1 MLILIQ
7 QDAQQEVDL
16 SNQHGVRFYRLMV
29 GIVEYLLSL
38 SR

>member
-16 SNQHGVRFYRLMV
+16 GNQHGVRLYRLMV

-38 SR
+38 TR